1 MTPPRA
7 LGSSPRRE
15 MMDPNEQFPSAVTNQ
30 PKTMNE
36 AQPVVLT
43 QLSRA
48 QVNSQPQQQRRKT
61 VRNGE
66 RGKGFSQAEIDNLLT
81 SIEQVLPVSGDE
93 WTAVTSSHN
102 RKWITQKRKEDGLRR
117 KFAKMH
123 TKSVPT
129 GNPHLPL
136 YVKRDKCIR

>member
-1 MTPPRA
+1 MKDYFRPFVEDED
-7 LGSSPRRE
+7 GSEDDEPIF
-15 MMDPNEQFPSAVTNQ
+15 QHY
-30 PKTMNE
+30 
-36 AQPVVLT
+36 
-43 QLSRA
+43 
-48 QVNSQPQQQRRKT
+48 
-61 VRNGE
+61 
-66 RGKGFSQAEIDNLLT
+66 LLT

-136 YVKRDKCIR
+136 YAKRDKCIWQTVVSLLNQFRSHLVIPFFVFSKTICSLGLSWSLFR